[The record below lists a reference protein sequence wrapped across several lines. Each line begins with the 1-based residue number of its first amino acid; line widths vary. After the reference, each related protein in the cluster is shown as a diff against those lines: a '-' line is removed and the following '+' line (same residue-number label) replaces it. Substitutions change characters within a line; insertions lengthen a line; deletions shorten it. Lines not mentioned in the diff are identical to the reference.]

1 MKLAGG
7 AVHVFVARGLLRRTA
22 TMRNYGI
29 WLGLGLVVACNK
41 AEPAGVASA
50 SSAPV
55 AAAPSTAASS
65 EAAPPASAIEAA
77 PTPAAPSAGAPES
90 FKGGTKENVASAVGL
105 GCEATS
111 LNGWLQLLCRKKNGT
126 GGHPVKATITTP
138 GAEPAAPAGREPG
151 AEPTEGEAAGEEVTV
166 NEQGELNI
174 VVPFSGDEKRDV
186 AIEWTDTRYTLHVT
200 GAKATLEWAASG
212 IPHRRA
218 CQQVLDES
226 KAVLSQAQKAE
237 GPARLTT
244 TETAKLSRFGVCQ
257 PGGLG
262 SWALAL
268 KAAAGVGEGAARQ
281 HHLELE
287 VVRVDIDGNRKST
300 SFGSLDVAPSGLE
313 LPALQVYDYDDDGRD
328 ELIVSYDVKATSST
342 AQAMPSPI
350 WSFTDAGVVAYAK
363 APPVGGG
370 VFVEQLDFDMRPD
383 LSTYGGFVAYL
394 GADCGLKT
402 CPPRIT
408 GPKLYFHSQPDGAFA
423 DSDEPARSA
432 LKRAGCQNKPLAV
445 VVETGGTLNA
455 VQTAKNLVCAKAW
468 GVGVEALKAELSGK
482 QAALCGEAA
491 SCALK
496 SAFESW
502 LEKPLPFE
510 LTAAPKK

>member
-1 MKLAGG
+1 
-7 AVHVFVARGLLRRTA
+7 
-22 TMRNYGI
+22 MRNYGI
-29 WLGLGLVVACNK
+29 GLVLGLVVGCNK
-41 AEPAGVASA
+41 AEPPLGA
-50 SSAPV
+50 SSGAAQVP
-55 AAAPSTAASS
+55 AAPSTVPAS
-65 EAAPPASAIEAA
+65 EAPPLASAVE
-77 PTPAAPSAGAPES
+77 PTPTLAVPAAGAPES

-138 GAEPAAPAGREPG
+138 GAEPAAPTGREPG
-151 AEPTEGEAAGEEVTV
+151 AEPVEGEAVAEEVTV

-174 VVPFSGDEKRDV
+174 VVPFSGDQKRDV

-226 KAVLSQAQKAE
+226 KAVLTQAQKAE

-244 TETAKLSRFGVCQ
+244 TETTKFSRFGVCQ

-268 KAAAGVGEGAARQ
+268 KAVAGVGEGAARQ

-287 VVRVDIDGNRKST
+287 VVRVDIDGNRKSA
-300 SFGSLDVAPSGLE
+300 SFGSLDVAPGGLE

-328 ELIVSYDVKATSST
+328 ELIVSYDVKATTNIS
-342 AQAMPSPI
+342 QAMPSPV
-350 WSFTDAGVVAYAK
+350 WSFTDAGVVTYSK

-408 GPKLYFHSQPDGAFA
+408 GPKLYFHSQLDGTFA
-423 DSDEPARSA
+423 DRDEPAKSA
-432 LKRAGCQNKPLAV
+432 LKRAGCQSKPATV
-445 VVETGGTLNA
+445 VVETGGALNA
-455 VQTAKNLVCAKAW
+455 GQTAKNLVCAKAW
-468 GVGVEALKAELSGK
+468 GVGIEALKGELAGK
-482 QAALCGEAA
+482 HAALCGEAA
-491 SCALK
+491 SCSLK

-502 LEKPLPFE
+502 LEKPLPFQ
-510 LTAAPKK
+510 LTAAAQK